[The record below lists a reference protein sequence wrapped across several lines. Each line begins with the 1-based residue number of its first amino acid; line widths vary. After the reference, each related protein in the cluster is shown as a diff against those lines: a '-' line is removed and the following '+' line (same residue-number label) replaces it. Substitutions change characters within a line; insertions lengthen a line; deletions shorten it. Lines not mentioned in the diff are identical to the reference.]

1 MGEQK
6 YDACVVGGGPAG
18 AIAALRLANFGHRVC
33 LVEAE
38 AFPRPHVGESL
49 SPGVWPLF
57 DLLGLSE
64 ILARSC
70 VRPAGETLLCWKQSR
85 PERISS
91 DVKRGGLLVDRGE
104 FDLRLLQ
111 VAQRAGVRII
121 QPAHARVK
129 RNSEGWSVETGS
141 GGAVTASFLIDAA
154 GRKGCLPGRRIPYA
168 PRTLALWANLEIDS
182 ISAIRIEAVPEGW
195 FWAAPISKRRL
206 SLVFFCDPAFVR
218 RNPTQ
223 NIEQLLRRTSASTV
237 LLSDCVQ
244 APLLGNVQVRDA
256 TCAYAAEIIGADY
269 VKIGEANYRIDPLSS
284 TGVEK
289 AIQTALVGAIA
300 VNSLLHHPE
309 RADLCERFYRNRQEE
324 ALSKHSAWSS
334 RFYREVERYA
344 GHPFWS
350 ARRATSESTISVAAP
365 LVKPVAALPPA
376 TRLRLAPHVSLAEEP
391 CIVGEKID
399 SRIALRS
406 PTLSHPVVFLGDI
419 EVAPLLVA
427 MADSPTWRDLV
438 SHWSKRLPLARA
450 ERLALWFWEKRI
462 FCKAAAA

>member
-1 MGEQK
+1 MRELK

-18 AIAALRLANFGHRVC
+18 AIAAFRLANFGHRVC

-49 SPGVWPLF
+49 SPGVRPLF
-57 DLLGLSE
+57 ELLGLGE

-70 VRPAGETLLCWKQSR
+70 MGPERETLLCWKQPR

-111 VAQRAGVRII
+111 VAQQAGVRII

-141 GGAVTASFLIDAA
+141 GEVVTASFLIDAA

-195 FWAAPISKRRL
+195 FWTAPISQRRL
-206 SLVFFCDPAFVR
+206 SLVFFCDPHFVG
-218 RNPTQ
+218 RNATQ
-223 NIEQLLRRTSASTV
+223 NVEQLLRRTSARTA

-256 TCAYAAEIIGADY
+256 TCAYATEIIGADY
-269 VKIGEANYRIDPLSS
+269 VKIGEANYRLDPLSS

-289 AIQTALVGAIA
+289 AIQTAMVGAIV

-309 RADLCERFYRNRQEE
+309 RADLCERFYRDRQEE
-324 ALSKHSAWSS
+324 ALSKHSAWS
-334 RFYREVERYA
+334 RGFYGEVERYA
-344 GHPFWS
+344 GHSFWS
-350 ARRATSESTISVAAP
+350 ARRATPESAGSVAAP
-365 LVKPVAALPPA
+365 LVEAVAALQPA
-376 TRLRLAPHVSLAEEP
+376 TRLRLAPDVSLAEEP
-391 CIVGEKID
+391 CIVDEKID

-406 PTLSHPVVFLGDI
+406 PALSHPVIFLDGI
-419 EVAPLLVA
+419 EVAPLLVT
-427 MADSPTWRDLV
+427 MASSPTCMDLV
-438 SHWSKRLPLARA
+438 SHWSKRLPWSRA
-450 ERLALWFWEKRI
+450 ERLAFWFWEKRI
-462 FCKAAAA
+462 LCEAAAA